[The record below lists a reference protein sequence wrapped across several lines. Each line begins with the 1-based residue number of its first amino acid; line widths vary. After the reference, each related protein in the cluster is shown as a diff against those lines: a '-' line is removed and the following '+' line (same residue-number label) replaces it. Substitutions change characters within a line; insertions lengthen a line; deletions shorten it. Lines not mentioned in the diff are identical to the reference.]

1 MWELGAKGCIPKT
14 DAWCEHAF
22 TQVMIPCNN
31 TLHPKYTSLNFNH
44 RPKGYISQ
52 PLVASFST
60 AQPPQLNA
68 FLASGHTSQPLVAS
82 SSTAPSPQLN
92 AFLASGHTSQP
103 LVASSLTPPPPH
115 CISGIWS
122 HFATASC
129 ILRICR
135 ALSHRKTSTSRRAHL
150 RDRSHIPT
158 YMHKQLQQHFQSTP
172 TCISSNIYSTAQLIM
187 VSTSTAQLLASQDIN
202 RLFRLCVH
210 PGPVSSHISQ
220 PLVASFDKTAT
231 APQTEQYWQSC
242 NSWCKIHAKAVT
254 SIPFSKGIRSLWEYS
269 RWRKWQRHFYLA
281 FPTKLSYYFQY
292 IRSYMCNLIMLV
304 YHNLYL
310 ILHIFAHIFHHM

>member
-1 MWELGAKGCIPKT
+1 VRTRRQGVHPQDRRLVWACVHTGYEPLWFPLKIRWIPSTLRWIQPQTKWLPQAET
-14 DAWCEHAF
+14 RKLRNISHIQYTTKMLRSRPGEIQETHAAG
-22 TQVMIPCNN
+22 P
-31 TLHPKYTSLNFNH
+31 
-44 RPKGYISQ
+44 
-52 PLVASFST
+52 
-60 AQPPQLNA
+60 
-68 FLASGHTSQPLVAS
+68 
-82 SSTAPSPQLN
+82 
-92 AFLASGHTSQP
+92 
-103 LVASSLTPPPPH
+103 
-115 CISGIWS
+115 
-122 HFATASC
+122 
-129 ILRICR
+129 RI
-135 ALSHRKTSTSRRAHL
+135 
-150 RDRSHIPT
+150 SHIPT
-158 YMHKQLQQHFQSTP
+158 YMHKQLQQHVQSTP

-254 SIPFSKGIRSLWEYS
+254 SIPFSKGIRSLCEYS

-292 IRSYMCNLIMLV
+292 IRSCMCNLIMLVYLV

>member
-1 MWELGAKGCIPKT
+1 MQPHG
-14 DAWCEHAF
+14 
-22 TQVMIPCNN
+22 
-31 TLHPKYTSLNFNH
+31 NF
-44 RPKGYISQ
+44 PIQYLQ
-52 PLVASFST
+52 
-60 AQPPQLNA
+60 
-68 FLASGHTSQPLVAS
+68 HT
-82 SSTAPSPQLN
+82 
-92 AFLASGHTSQP
+92 
-103 LVASSLTPPPPH
+103 
-115 CISGIWS
+115 
-122 HFATASC
+122 
-129 ILRICR
+129 ICR
-135 ALSHRKTSTSRRAHL
+135 KNAAQQARRNPGDPRSRPSGWSATSFNFGSA
-150 RDRSHIPT
+150 T
-158 YMHKQLQQHFQSTP
+158 YMHKQLQQYFQSTP
-172 TCISSNIYSTAQLIM
+172 TCISSNIYSTDQLIM

-292 IRSYMCNLIMLV
+292 IRSCMCNLIMLV

-310 ILHIFAHIFHHM
+310 ILHIIAHIFHHM

>member
-1 MWELGAKGCIPKT
+1 M
-14 DAWCEHAF
+14 
-22 TQVMIPCNN
+22 PCNN

-44 RPKGYISQ
+44 RPNGYISQ

-60 AQPPQLNA
+60 APPPQLNA

-82 SSTAPSPQLN
+82 SFGRTA
-92 AFLASGHTSQP
+92 TS
-103 LVASSLTPPPPH
+103 AH
-115 CISGIWS
+115 CISGVWS

-231 APQTEQYWQSC
+231 APQTEQY
-242 NSWCKIHAKAVT
+242 
-254 SIPFSKGIRSLWEYS
+254 
-269 RWRKWQRHFYLA
+269 
-281 FPTKLSYYFQY
+281 
-292 IRSYMCNLIMLV
+292 
-304 YHNLYL
+304 
-310 ILHIFAHIFHHM
+310 

>member
-1 MWELGAKGCIPKT
+1 MSPRILLHLE
-14 DAWCEHAF
+14 F
-22 TQVMIPCNN
+22 TPNDRQPRIRLMQP
-31 TLHPKYTSLNFNH
+31 HGNF
-44 RPKGYISQ
+44 PIQYLQ
-52 PLVASFST
+52 
-60 AQPPQLNA
+60 
-68 FLASGHTSQPLVAS
+68 HT
-82 SSTAPSPQLN
+82 
-92 AFLASGHTSQP
+92 
-103 LVASSLTPPPPH
+103 
-115 CISGIWS
+115 
-122 HFATASC
+122 
-129 ILRICR
+129 ICR
-135 ALSHRKTSTSRRAHL
+135 KNAAQQDRRNPGDPRSRPWGWSATSFNFGSA
-150 RDRSHIPT
+150 T
-158 YMHKQLQQHFQSTP
+158 YMHKQLRQYFQSTP

-292 IRSYMCNLIMLV
+292 IRSCMCNLIMLV
-304 YHNLYL
+304 HHNLCL